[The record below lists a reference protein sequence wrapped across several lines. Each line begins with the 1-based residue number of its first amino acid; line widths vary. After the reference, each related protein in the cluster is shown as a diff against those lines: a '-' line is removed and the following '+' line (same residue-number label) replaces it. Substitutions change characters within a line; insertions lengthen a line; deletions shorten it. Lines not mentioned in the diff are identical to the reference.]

1 MKMLTKVNNSGPAV
15 LQEETGARIATI
27 RRQLGM
33 SQDGLAREIEAKR
46 AALSMWERGKRA
58 PDIDAMIR
66 LADRAGTSLDWI
78 FGRDGREDS

>member
-1 MKMLTKVNNSGPAV
+1 MSRKARPAV
-15 LQEETGARIATI
+15 LQEETGVRIATI

-78 FGRDGREDS
+78 FGREGDG